1 MNPREA
7 LNALYNP
14 LPYWYRVD
22 SAYQNALL
30 LIKYSV
36 QGEPNR
42 ELFYDELIKS
52 APSDAQRNI
61 IISIR
66 DDERLHMKIFR
77 QIYLS
82 LTGEQITGISN
93 EEYKQPKSFLEGIQH
108 ALFGELTAVEKY
120 REIWTQLPQGQHK
133 DNVMGIIIDKL
144 KHASIYNYFYTLN
157 K

>member
-1 MNPREA
+1 M
-7 LNALYNP
+7 YNP

-30 LIKYSV
+30 LMKYSV

-42 ELFYDELIKS
+42 ELFYDELIKY

-93 EEYKQPKSFLEGIQH
+93 EEYKQPNSFVEGIQH